1 MRSATQLEEEW
12 RVRGERAAEYSAKLE
27 AALTMAEGEAVALR
41 RRARRTRRASMVA
54 HLLRLPDRFRDHPRV
69 EELTEKQALV
79 RVRVRVRV
87 RVTEK
92 QHTERS

>member
-1 MRSATQLEEEW
+1 
-12 RVRGERAAEYSAKLE
+12 
-27 AALTMAEGEAVALR
+27 
-41 RRARRTRRASMVA
+41 MVA

-92 QHTERS
+92 QHTERP